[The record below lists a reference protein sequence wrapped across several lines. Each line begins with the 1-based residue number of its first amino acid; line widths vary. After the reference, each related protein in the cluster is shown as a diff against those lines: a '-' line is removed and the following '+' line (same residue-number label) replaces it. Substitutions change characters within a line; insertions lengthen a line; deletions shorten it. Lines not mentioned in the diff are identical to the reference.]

1 MKGNPNLEDFDTS
14 LRRMYYDTN
23 LYNKEALDYCFQICG
38 PDRVMFGTENP
49 GSGTA
54 IHPETGKQT
63 DDLAPVIDEIEW
75 LSAEDKKNIF
85 EDNARRVFT
94 KGKF

>member
-1 MKGNPNLEDFDTS
+1 
-14 LRRMYYDTN
+14 
-23 LYNKEALDYCFQICG
+23 
-38 PDRVMFGTENP
+38 MFGTENP

-54 IHPETGKQT
+54 IDPATGKQT
-63 DDLAPVIDEIEW
+63 DDLAPVIDEIGW

-94 KGKF
+94 RGSF